1 MKRAV
6 LMYAASVLLT
16 LACEEVDHSGEV
28 ENPQVHVTL
37 DEVAKMFSELPI
49 MNEHLIEVYDAVS
62 SSSVNGYD
70 EEYTMRDLFAA
81 PGSGVGESGSRKK
94 PKVSTRRLM
103 YAR

>member
-37 DEVAKMFSELPI
+37 D
-49 MNEHLIEVYDAVS
+49 
-62 SSSVNGYD
+62 
-70 EEYTMRDLFAA
+70 
-81 PGSGVGESGSRKK
+81 
-94 PKVSTRRLM
+94 
-103 YAR
+103 

>member
-37 DEVAKMFSELPI
+37 DEVAKTSFT
-49 MNEHLIEVYDAVS
+49 
-62 SSSVNGYD
+62 SVMP
-70 EEYTMRDLFAA
+70 T
-81 PGSGVGESGSRKK
+81 PSGVI
-94 PKVSTRRLM
+94 
-103 YAR
+103 YF